1 MTEETMLNYVMI
13 SHGRYDAAVKALQ
26 VFDVINDILDRA
38 PESEQIRMI
47 RIVMG
52 KEDNHDE

>member
-52 KEDNHDE
+52 KEDT